1 MSARR
6 GWAAALGLCAL
17 WAHAGEPPADP
28 PISLPDPPLAAAPAL
43 PPEPPIDLASIPVS
57 QLRSGREIYE
67 NFRGGLAS
75 PQCDAAATQVRWKQH
90 FKSAPGRLTQPNDD
104 LLPLFGYVVDA
115 LREAGL
121 PTEYALI
128 PFVES
133 GYRPGAR
140 SAGGPAG
147 LWQFI
152 GSTARNHGIG
162 IREGYDGRLSPVEST
177 QAAVRY
183 LKTLHNMFGKD
194 WRLAVMG
201 YNAGEYRVLQSMRRA
216 GMNARNARPAELP
229 GLSGITYAY
238 VEKLHALACL
248 FQQADDSAEWM
259 HALDRQVPRLAPYEL
274 SGPLDAWARRNG
286 HDPAL
291 LKRLNPA
298 FANGSPPRG
307 DRPLRVLAPTTAG
320 NAPAPVERASAQ
332 IAAADEPMPPGTEP
346 PPATAPGARS
356 HVVKRGES
364 AWTIARRYGLTTQ
377 QLQALNHLHA
387 NSVLR
392 PGMVLQVDGEAAP

>member
-1 MSARR
+1 MRVRR
-6 GWAAALGLCAL
+6 GWAAILGLCVL
-17 WAHAGEPPADP
+17 CAHAGEPSVVP
-28 PISLPDPPLAAAPAL
+28 PGTLPPPVTAPPLPA
-43 PPEPPIDLASIPVS
+43 EPPIDLASIPDTH
-57 QLRSGREIYE
+57 LRSGREIYE
-67 NFRGGLAS
+67 RFRDGLAA
-75 PQCDAAATQVRWKQH
+75 PQCDAAATKGRWKQH
-90 FKSAPGRLTQPNDD
+90 FRHAPNRLVRADDD

-133 GYRPGAR
+133 GYKPGAR
-140 SAGGPAG
+140 SKGGPAG

-152 GSTARNHGIG
+152 GTTARNHGVSM
-162 IREGYDGRLSPVEST
+162 RNGYDGRLSPVEST

-216 GMNARNARPAELP
+216 GMNAGNARPAELQ

-248 FQQADDSAEWM
+248 FQQADDRAEWM
-259 HALDRQVPRLAPYEL
+259 HALDRQVPRLAPHEL
-274 SGPLDAWARRNG
+274 DGSLDAWARRNG

-291 LKRLNPA
+291 LHRLNPA
-298 FANGSPPRG
+298 FANGTPAPG
-307 DRPLRVLAPTTAG
+307 DKPLRILAPTTADD
-320 NAPAPVERASAQ
+320 APVSSEPASTPVAT
-332 IAAADEPMPPGTEP
+332 AAARPDGETMP
-346 PPATAPGARS
+346 PPAGETGMRS

-364 AWTIARRYGLTTQ
+364 AWTIARRYGLTAR
-377 QLQALNHLHA
+377 QLQTRNHLDA
-387 NSVLR
+387 DSVLR
-392 PGMVLQVDGEAAP
+392 PGMILQVDGEAAP

>member
-1 MSARR
+1 MNARR
-6 GWAAALGLCAL
+6 GWAAALGLCVLCAQ
-17 WAHAGEPPADP
+17 AGEPPATP
-28 PISLPDPPLAAAPAL
+28 PIALPEPPIAVPSL
-43 PPEPPIDLASIPVS
+43 PPEPPIDIASIPS
-57 QLRSGREIYE
+57 SELRSGREIYE
-67 NFRGGLAS
+67 RFRAGLAA
-75 PQCDAAATQVRWKQH
+75 PQCDAAATRARWKEH
-90 FKSAPGRLTQPNDD
+90 FSRAPKRLVQPNDD

-115 LREAGL
+115 LREANL

-133 GYRPGAR
+133 GYKPGAR

-152 GSTARNHGIG
+152 GTTARNHGVSM
-162 IREGYDGRLSPVEST
+162 RDGYDGRLSPVEST

-216 GMNARNARPAELP
+216 GMNASNARPAELP

-248 FQQADDSAEWM
+248 FQQAEDRDDWM
-259 HALDRQVPRLAPYEL
+259 RALERQVPRLAPHEL
-274 SGPLDAWARRNG
+274 DGPLDAWARRNG

-291 LKRLNPA
+291 LRRLNPA
-298 FANGSPPRG
+298 FANGTPSRG
-307 DRPLRVLAPTTAG
+307 DKPLRVLAPTVSSDVPAPADIASAASAAPA
-320 NAPAPVERASAQ
+320 NPAPVT
-332 IAAADEPMPPGTEP
+332 DDK
-346 PPATAPGARS
+346 ARS

-364 AWTIARRYGLTTQ
+364 AWTIARRYGLTAQ
-377 QLQALNHLHA
+377 QLQARNQLKA
-387 NSVLR
+387 DSVLR
-392 PGMVLQVDGEAAP
+392 PGMVLRVDGEARQ

>member
-1 MSARR
+1 MNARR
-6 GWAAALGLCAL
+6 GWAAVLGLCVL
-17 WAHAGEPPADP
+17 CAHAGEPPATAP
-28 PISLPDPPLAAAPAL
+28 AAMPAPPLATAPAL
-43 PPEPPIDLASIPVS
+43 PAEPPIDVASIPVA

-67 NFRGGLAS
+67 RFRDGLAA
-75 PQCDAAATQVRWKQH
+75 PQCDASATKGRWKQH
-90 FKSAPGRLTQPNDD
+90 FSHAPTRLVQANDD

-115 LREAGL
+115 LRDANL

-133 GYRPGAR
+133 GYKPGAR

-152 GSTARNHGIG
+152 GTTARNHGVSM
-162 IREGYDGRLSPVEST
+162 RNGYDGRLSPVEST

-216 GMNARNARPAELP
+216 GMNASNARPAELP

-248 FQQADDSAEWM
+248 FQQADDRAEWM
-259 HALDRQVPRLAPYEL
+259 RALDRQVPRLAPHEL
-274 SGPLDAWARRNG
+274 NGSLEAWARRNG

-291 LKRLNPA
+291 LRRLNPA
-298 FANGSPPRG
+298 FAGGTPARG
-307 DRPLRVLAPTTAG
+307 DKPLRVLAPTTASE
-320 NAPAPVERASAQ
+320 APDLPDLASVQTAV
-332 IAAADEPMPPGTEP
+332 AATP
-346 PPATAPGARS
+346 PPIDAAPSPSGETSARS

-364 AWTIARRYGLTTQ
+364 AWTIARRYGLTAQ
-377 QLQALNHLHA
+377 QLQTRNHLAA